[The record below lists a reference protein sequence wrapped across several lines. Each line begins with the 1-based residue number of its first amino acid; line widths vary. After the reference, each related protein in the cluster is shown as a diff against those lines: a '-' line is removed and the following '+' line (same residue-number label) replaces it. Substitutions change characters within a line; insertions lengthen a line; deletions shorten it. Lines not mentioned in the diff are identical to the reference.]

1 MEKKQEKGLNSLE
14 KNELENLDI
23 GGRKDESQ
31 ESKVDDVEIKE
42 KDEGVGIEE
51 LKGELQAKEQK
62 IKELESLI
70 EEQKERHL
78 RLQAD
83 FDNYRKRVARE
94 RENVFN
100 TALEDIMT
108 QLLPI
113 IDNFDRALD
122 SFKSGNL
129 EPEYYEGLEMIY
141 KEFITTLNKNGLSE
155 IEALNCTFDPN
166 IHHAV
171 MKVDS
176 EGDDEN
182 TIKEVFQKGYMLNN
196 KVIRPSMVKVAVKN

>member
-1 MEKKQEKGLNSLE
+1 M
-14 KNELENLDI
+14 ENLDI

>member
-155 IEALNCTFDPN
+155 IEALNCTFDSN

>member
-141 KEFITTLNKNGLSE
+141 KEFITTLNKNGLSV

>member
-182 TIKEVFQKGYMLNN
+182 TIKEVFQKDICLI
-196 KVIRPSMVKVAVKN
+196 IRL